1 MFRYPRLAAALLA
14 ALCLPLAGCTGGTAR
29 SSGST
34 HAGMQTPSQDYAAS
48 AGNAMSGQMDNSIKG
63 DYETDTPPAESGDS
77 RPAPAQRTLTHGAQP
92 AALPF
97 AAPAVEAS
105 AADAA
110 IIDVPIIDVPII
122 DEVPTAAAPITAA
135 PTGGLEP
142 AAAEPTAAAAP
153 ESSPPPDAA
162 KAEDFLQLVND
173 AHRLPEGYVP
183 PLAAVPGS
191 EKQLHPAAAEALARM
206 MAAAAAQGCPLHL
219 VSGYRSVRYQ
229 QGLYDRKVQ
238 SYLDAGLAPADA
250 QAEAAR
256 WVARPGAS
264 EHALGLAADLVT
276 GDWYTAHSDLTAE
289 FETTAAFAWLRQ
301 NAAAYGFILRYPAEI
316 EAVTGVHY
324 EPWHWRY
331 VGAAAKEIAAS
342 GLCLEE
348 WLAQKT
354 P

>member
-1 MFRYPRLAAALLA
+1 MFRSPRLAAALLA
-14 ALCLPLAGCTGGTAR
+14 VLCLPLAGCTGGTAR

-34 HAGMQTPSQDYAAS
+34 HAGMQTPSQDHAAS

-77 RPAPAQRTLTHGAQP
+77 RPTPAQRTLTHGAQP
-92 AALPF
+92 VAMPF
-97 AAPAVEAS
+97 AAPAAGAS
-105 AADAA
+105 TADAA
-110 IIDVPIIDVPII
+110 IIDVPII

-135 PTGGLEP
+135 PT
-142 AAAEPTAAAAP
+142 AAAAP
-153 ESSPPPDAA
+153 EASPPPDAA

-206 MAAAAAQGCPLHL
+206 MAAAAAQSCPLHL

-289 FETTAAFAWLRQ
+289 FETTAAFAWLCK
-301 NAAAYGFILRYPAEI
+301 NAAAYGFILRYPAQKEDI
-316 EAVTGVHY
+316 TGVHY

-331 VGAAAKEIAAS
+331 VGDAAEAITGS

-354 P
+354 A

>member
-1 MFRYPRLAAALLA
+1 MFRSPRLAAVLLA

-63 DYETDTPPAESGDS
+63 DYEADTPPAESGDS
-77 RPAPAQRTLTHGAQP
+77 RPALASP
-92 AALPF
+92 AALSF
-97 AAPAVEAS
+97 AAPAAEAP
-105 AADAA
+105 
-110 IIDVPIIDVPII
+110 V
-122 DEVPTAAAPITAA
+122 TAAPVIEA

-153 ESSPPPDAA
+153 EASPPPDAA

-238 SYLDAGLAPADA
+238 LYLDAGLAPADA

-301 NAAAYGFILRYPAEI
+301 NAAAYGFVLRYPAEK